1 MIDIL
6 NRNEKLH
13 ITLTPIFVAFVG
25 FCFSMTIGVL
35 WEFFEFSGDYL
46 LNMDMQKDR
55 IVDSVSSVYLNEE
68 GKNVPVVIENID
80 HTTIYYREN
89 NEIKETTISGYLDI
103 GIIDTMKDLL
113 VNFLGAV
120 VFSVIGYLYIKNRD
134 KYTIVEKFIPVMRK

>member
-103 GIIDTMKDLL
+103 GIIDTMKALL

-120 VFSVIGYLYIKNRD
+120 IFSVIGYLYIKNRD